1 MPEDPA
7 QPAFSEEFARCWHA
21 AAQHLHVQGDGR
33 ITWLKSDPNAPSIE
47 HLSFR
52 LGNQLFFVMLEDI
65 DRKLPVR
72 RNDAGLHRIADGCNG
87 VPCIMLMSKRSGS
100 WAPHRPNWGLIHAR
114 TGHDVDPVALV
125 NDARIEMTDWEVH
138 DFAVQVVRQSLE
150 SEGRKIMST
159 QGDPSLDPS
168 VWFVG
173 KSGPEWVIVRS
184 ARYPATD
191 PEPPDS
197 WPAIAEQC
205 KSLGTVGY
213 FASVVV
219 ASGEDAFDSSVPPA
233 PLWRGHP
240 LTVRLRG
247 LERLGQTNWLSSV
260 WRGRS

>member
-1 MPEDPA
+1 MLYDIK
-7 QPAFSEEFARCWHA
+7 QPSFNDEFARCWSA
-21 AAQHLHVQGDGR
+21 AGQHLQAQGDGR
-33 ITWLKSDPNAPSIE
+33 ISWLKADLNAPSLE

-65 DRKLPVR
+65 DRKLPIP

-100 WAPHRPNWGLIHAR
+100 WAPHRTGWGLIDAR
-114 TGHDVDPVALV
+114 TGHDIDPVALIS
-125 NDARIEMTDWEVH
+125 DARIEMTDWEVH
-138 DFAVQVVRQSLE
+138 DFAVQVVRQNLE
-150 SEGRKIMST
+150 DEGRRIMST

-168 VWFVG
+168 IWFVG
-173 KSGPEWVIVRS
+173 RSGPEWVIVRS
-184 ARYPATD
+184 ARMPATD
-191 PEPPDS
+191 PQPPDN

-205 KSLGTVGY
+205 KALGPVGH

-219 ASGEDAFDSSVPPA
+219 ASRGDAFDPNVPSR

-240 LTVRLRG
+240 MAVRFNG
-247 LERLGQTNWLSSV
+247 LQQLGKKGLLSSV